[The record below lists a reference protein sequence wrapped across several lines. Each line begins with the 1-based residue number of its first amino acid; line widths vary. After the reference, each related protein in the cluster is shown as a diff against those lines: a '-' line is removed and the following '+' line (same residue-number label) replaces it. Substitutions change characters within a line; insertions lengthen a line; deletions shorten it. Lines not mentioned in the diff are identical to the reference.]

1 MTDRIAAG
9 ISIWMMALLVLA
21 GCAGEQEP
29 AACEMDPHCLTYG
42 IAADIPI
49 LDPHAADSA
58 EAGMLFRQ
66 IYDTLVYR
74 DPDTRDF
81 VPGLASSW
89 ERSEDGVIYTFHLR
103 QDIVFHDGT
112 RFSSA
117 AVARNIDRIYDPE
130 MNSLHARSLLGPLSR
145 YKILDEF
152 TIQIHLLGPYAPFLD
167 GLAQPFLGIASP
179 QALDAYNSLRYQ
191 FHQVGTGPFILD
203 YYLPGERIA
212 LRRNSRYAGN
222 PGIDEPLDG
231 AEISR
236 VEIVILPDES
246 AALQL
251 ILSGRLDVIDSL
263 LPADARNLVGN
274 SEVQLLPTNIPGQ
287 TVQFLLN
294 TSGEHL
300 GSRSVRLALLYA
312 TNRIAIRDSV
322 FFNYSPIAWSP
333 LSRSTGLAHTGY
345 VNQFAYNIGLA
356 QELLESAGYEDSN
369 GDGILDRDGV
379 PLELRMIV
387 PPWGQLPEVAAVIKE
402 QWKSV
407 GIELAIEPVPGTS
420 RLLRQVQSGQFD
432 LFPVERSGLEPSILG
447 TVFLDHSQYRFP
459 QTQNEPL
466 TSLLRQ
472 AAAEQD
478 RLTRREQYFQVQ
490 SILMNEALILPIRE
504 NVKIRGLRS
513 NIHNLEF
520 DAYGLY
526 PLLHKVRVIGP

>member
-1 MTDRIAAG
+1 MMERIAAG
-9 ISIWMMALLVLA
+9 ILIWLMALLALA
-21 GCAGEQEP
+21 GCAGEP
-29 AACEMDPHCLTYG
+29 AAVPCGANPHCLVYG
-42 IAADIPI
+42 ISADIPI
-49 LDPHAADSA
+49 LDLHLADSA
-58 EAGMLFRQ
+58 EAGMIFRQ

-89 ERSEDGVIYTFHLR
+89 GISEDGLIYTFHLR
-103 QDIVFHDGT
+103 QDIVFHDNT
-112 RFSSA
+112 RLTAA

-130 MNSLHARSLLGPLSR
+130 MNALHVRSLLGPLSR

-152 TIQIHLLGPYAPFLD
+152 TIQIHLLAPYIPLLD

-191 FHQVGTGPFILD
+191 FHQVGTGPFMLD
-203 YYLPGERIA
+203 SYVPGDRIV
-212 LRRNSRYAGN
+212 LQRNSRYAGD
-222 PGIDEPLDG
+222 PSPDERLNG

-236 VEIVILPDES
+236 VEIIILSDES
-246 AALQL
+246 RAVES

-263 LPADARNLVGN
+263 LPAATRNLAGN
-274 SEVQLLPTNIPGQ
+274 SKVQLVPTNIPGQ

-294 TSGEHL
+294 TSREHL
-300 GSRSVRLALLYA
+300 GSRLVRQALLYA

-322 FFNYSPIAWSP
+322 FFNYSPIAWAP
-333 LSRSTGLAHTGY
+333 LSQSTGLAHTGY

-356 QELLESAGYEDSN
+356 QELLESAGYEDTNS
-369 GDGILDRDGV
+369 DGILDRDNI

-402 QWKSV
+402 QWQSI
-407 GIELAIEPVPGTS
+407 GIELTIEPVHGIG
-420 RLLRQVQSGQFD
+420 RLLRRVQSGEFD

-447 TVFLDHSQYRFP
+447 AVFLDHAQYRFP
-459 QTQNEPL
+459 QTQNEQL
-466 TSLLRQ
+466 ISLLRQ

-478 RLTRREQYFQVQ
+478 PLARRDQYFQIQ

-504 NVKIRGLRS
+504 NVKIRGIRS
-513 NIHNLEF
+513 NIRNLDF

-526 PLLHKVRVIGP
+526 PLLHKVRVIEP